1 MHSMLKFVSDFYCS
15 CKKKIM
21 ECFMNS
27 HVILASL
34 PCIIP
39 ILAHALPKPALFL
52 LLNFAMNLKLLWKNK
67 SIKKGG
73 EKGRGDNKR
82 QR

>member
-1 MHSMLKFVSDFYCS
+1 
-15 CKKKIM
+15 
-21 ECFMNS
+21 MNS

-39 ILAHALPKPALFL
+39 FLAHALPKQALFL

-67 SIKKGG
+67 SIKKGE
-73 EKGRGDNKR
+73 EKGRGDNNR